1 MRPESS
7 LISQIRTV
15 DVVGKAIRQSGVS
28 ALGQTIMLE
37 ESDCIVDCY
46 QLRWL
51 CVVLVQ
57 RAFQFA
63 GLAFSCISKA
73 VLAECATTG
82 VARVPTGFVDVF
94 AAVFATFP
102 AVGAFQGAL
111 AVFAACGVIVAAVCV
126 ALVAGVQAIFA
137 ERVAADVAS
146 FRVFVAD
153 DVVALVAQVAVVAV
167 AVGCWIV
174 EGAVGAFAVAHFSP
188 CWVWGVNPCLC
199 ERFQYTI

>member
-1 MRPESS
+1 MRPEPS
-7 LISQIRTV
+7 LISQIHTV

-37 ESDCIVDCY
+37 ESDCIVDRY

-111 AVFAACGVIVAAVCV
+111 AVFAACGVIVAAVCA
-126 ALVAGVQAIFA
+126 ALVAGVQAVFA

-146 FRVFVAD
+146 FRAFVAD
-153 DVVALVAQVAVVAV
+153 DVVALVDRWQWSQEPL
-167 AVGCWIV
+167 AVGLLR
-174 EGAVGAFAVAHFSP
+174 A
-188 CWVWGVNPCLC
+188 
-199 ERFQYTI
+199 Q

>member
-126 ALVAGVQAIFA
+126 ALVAGVQTIFA

-153 DVVALVAQVAVVAV
+153 DVVALVAQVAVVA
-167 AVGCWIV
+167 A
-174 EGAVGAFAVAHFSP
+174 EDAFAVGALV
-188 CWVWGVNPCLC
+188 
-199 ERFQYTI
+199 